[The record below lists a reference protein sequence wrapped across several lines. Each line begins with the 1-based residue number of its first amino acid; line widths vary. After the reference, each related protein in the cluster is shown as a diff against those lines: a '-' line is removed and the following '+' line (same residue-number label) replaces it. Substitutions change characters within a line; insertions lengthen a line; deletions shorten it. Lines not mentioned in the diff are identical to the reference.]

1 MEQYHRLFA
10 EFGGVSCHCVFAREH
25 EGRNQ
30 QHNKTNKARNKAKIN
45 KNRGFLQTTENWA

>member
-30 QHNKTNKARNKAKIN
+30 QHNKTKKQ
-45 KNRGFLQTTENWA
+45 QTKKK